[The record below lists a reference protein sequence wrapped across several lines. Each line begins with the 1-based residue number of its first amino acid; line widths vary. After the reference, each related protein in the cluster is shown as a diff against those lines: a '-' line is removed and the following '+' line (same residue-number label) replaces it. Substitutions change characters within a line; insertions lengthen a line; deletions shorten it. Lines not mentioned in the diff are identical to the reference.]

1 MASFNDEYV
10 FSALKTESM
19 SEAVALRLQDERTIR
34 LLHAGMGMVTEA
46 AEFLDALK
54 KHIFYGKA
62 IDYTNLAEE
71 IGDQLWYVAIGT
83 DAIEVR
89 LDDVMDT
96 NIAKLKARYPQNFDA
111 KAAVNRDLE
120 AERKILESV
129 KISVDTMERRG

>member
-34 LLHAGMGMVTEA
+34 LL
-46 AEFLDALK
+46 
-54 KHIFYGKA
+54 YGKA